1 MSSFY
6 SLGDVVLLNFPF
18 SDLRKSKIRPAVILH
33 NGTNNDYIVAKI
45 SSSEALNDSD
55 LPISDWNE
63 AGLITMSVVRM
74 DKLITVNQS
83 AIKGLI
89 GNLKSADL
97 KRLKDKFQFVYK
109 KLIE

>member
-1 MSSFY
+1 
-6 SLGDVVLLNFPF
+6 
-18 SDLRKSKIRPAVILH
+18 
-33 NGTNNDYIVAKI
+33 
-45 SSSEALNDSD
+45 
-55 LPISDWNE
+55 
-63 AGLITMSVVRM
+63 M

-109 KLIE
+109 KSIE